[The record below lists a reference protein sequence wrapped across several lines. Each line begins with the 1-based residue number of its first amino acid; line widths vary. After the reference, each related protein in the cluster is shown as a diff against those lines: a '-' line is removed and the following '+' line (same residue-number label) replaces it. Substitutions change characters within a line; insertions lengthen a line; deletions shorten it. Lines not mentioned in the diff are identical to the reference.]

1 MMRGSMKDG
10 GPLERPPVF
19 EPCAIR
25 LSAVAEIPALVSSTR
40 PAADSPPLDAEDLYS
55 LSAVAYFA
63 LLGRAPFSGKT
74 PEQILAK
81 QTTDDVPPLVAERRD
96 VPREVEDVLRRALRS
111 EPAERFHSA
120 SAFHAAVRGAFGG
133 FLRRLAALFRPE
145 S

>member
-1 MMRGSMKDG
+1 
-10 GPLERPPVF
+10 
-19 EPCAIR
+19 
-25 LSAVAEIPALVSSTR
+25 
-40 PAADSPPLDAEDLYS
+40 
-55 LSAVAYFA
+55 AYFA
-63 LLGRAPFSGKT
+63 LLGRPPFSGKT

-81 QTTDDVPPLVAERRD
+81 QTTDDVPPLAAERRD